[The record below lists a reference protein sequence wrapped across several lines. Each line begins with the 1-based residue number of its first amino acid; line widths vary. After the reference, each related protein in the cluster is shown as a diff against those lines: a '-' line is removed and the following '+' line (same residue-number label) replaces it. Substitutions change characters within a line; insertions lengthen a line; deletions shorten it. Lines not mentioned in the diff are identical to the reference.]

1 MPDRQGR
8 GRGGSDADSRCP
20 LDQTQS
26 GRNNCPQLSDVLL
39 KEVLPMRSLLA
50 AALFAAPAIL
60 LAQGADVPATPAP
73 EGFGAPFKARP
84 LGTGPIKVGPSRGTL
99 VVVGGGSM
107 GPEIY
112 NAFISAAGGPDALI
126 LVVPNAGGQDSVT
139 PNMGETW
146 RTNGARNV
154 KVLFTKN
161 RKVADSDSFTA
172 IIRRAG
178 GVWFDGGRHFRLV
191 QDYGGTK
198 SEREFRAVL
207 ERGGV
212 IGGSSAGASIQGDF
226 MVRGAPSNNN
236 TIMDYP
242 GYQTAFGYLRNV
254 GIDQHVVA
262 RSRLP
267 DLADS
272 IITRYPDLL
281 GISEDEG
288 TAWVI
293 RGDTGRIIGRSKAF
307 VYNGRD
313 PNDADSPFLTLF
325 PGDRYD
331 LNARRVLD
339 RAIARSPV
347 SLDMIRSMFAKY
359 SNPAAGAATVLVARD
374 GDVFI
379 DHAFGIPPQ
388 PRHMPRTTLPQFDI
402 GNIAKVFT
410 AICSQL
416 PAARG
421 RGAGDSTA
429 APNAGRGRGGPPP
442 SPMQAC
448 VSRVTQSVGV
458 RQTVAPDSQHIHSS
472 VDELYRVS
480 LGYDATAW
488 RDFDQAKGWTADTY
502 RGVGRLAAYATADGK
517 RGAFVRVPSRKAT
530 IIILTN
536 DASADAKGMSERI
549 LDQMLRTSR

>member
-1 MPDRQGR
+1 MAVHAQN
-8 GRGGSDADSRCP
+8 SI
-20 LDQTQS
+20 Q
-26 GRNNCPQLSDVLL
+26 
-39 KEVLPMRSLLA
+39 
-50 AALFAAPAIL
+50 AP
-60 LAQGADVPATPAP
+60 PAP
-73 EGFGAPFKARP
+73 DGFGAPFRARP
-84 LGTGPIKVGPSRGTL
+84 LATGPVKVGPSRGTV

-112 NAFISAAGGPDALI
+112 GAFIGAAGGPDALI
-126 LVVPNAGGQDSVT
+126 LVVPNASGADSVS
-139 PNMGETW
+139 PGAGQAW
-146 RTNGARNV
+146 RNNGARNV
-154 KVLFTKN
+154 RVLFTKD
-161 RKVADSDSFTA
+161 RRVADSDSFTA
-172 IIRRAG
+172 IIRQAG
-178 GVWFDGGRHFRLV
+178 GVWFDGGRQYRLV

-198 SEREFRAVL
+198 TEREFMAVL

-212 IGGSSAGASIQGDF
+212 VGGSSAGATILGDF

-313 PNDADSPFLTLF
+313 PNDPDSPFLTLF

-331 LNARRVLD
+331 LNARRVLT
-339 RAIARSPV
+339 RASDRSPV
-347 SLDMIRSMFAKY
+347 PLDLIRSMFTKY
-359 SNPAAGAATVLVARD
+359 SDPATGGATVLVARD

-379 DHAFGIPPQ
+379 DHAFGIPAQ
-388 PRHMPRTTLPQFDI
+388 PRHMPRTTLPRFDI
-402 GNIAKVFT
+402 GEIAAVFP
-410 AICSQL
+410 AVCAQL
-416 PAARG
+416 PPPAARG
-421 RGAGDSTA
+421 RGAGDTTA
-429 APNAGRGRGGPPP
+429 APAAGRGRGGGSPP
-442 SPMQAC
+442 SPLQSC
-448 VSRVTQSVGV
+448 VTRVSQSIGAH
-458 RQTVAPDSQHIHSS
+458 QTTAPDSQRIHSS
-472 VDELYRVS
+472 VDELYRLA
-480 LGYDATAW
+480 LGYDALAW
-488 RDFDQAKGWTADTY
+488 RTVDQTKGWPADTY
-502 RGVGRLAAYATADGK
+502 RGVARLAAYATADGK

-530 IIILTN
+530 VIILTN
-536 DASADAKGMSERI
+536 DASADARGMSERI
-549 LDQMLRTSR
+549 LERLLAQ